1 MRNRDLIERDLR
13 VLWHP
18 CTQMRD
24 HETLPLLAVA
34 GGEGAWLVDLEG
46 RRFLDAISSWW
57 VNLFGHGRSEIAD
70 AIRSQLAR
78 LEHVLLAGC
87 THEPAVALA
96 EALVR
101 ISPPALTRVFYTDN
115 GASAIEVALKM
126 SFHWWRNAGESGRTR
141 FVAVEGSYH
150 GETLGALGVTDVPLY
165 REVYDPLIKRP
176 LLAPSPTPAPGE
188 SAQAAA
194 IRAADA
200 LEALLSEH
208 AGEVAAV
215 IVEPLIQC
223 AAGMRIHSNEFLT
236 RLRAICNRHR
246 VHLIADEIATGFGRT
261 GTMFACEQAGIAPD
275 LMCLSKGLTGGFLP
289 LAAVLATEEIYA
301 GFYADWASRRAF
313 LHSHSYTGNPLACAA
328 ALATIELCERTDLV
342 GDIARIGGWLD
353 RAFAPLADHPHVHG
367 LRRIGAI
374 LAFDLVADRVTATP
388 YPWEERRGLVIHQ
401 EALTS
406 GVLLRPIGP
415 VVYAMPPYVVTHE
428 EVELIAAAACR
439 GLDAAVRFAP
449 GARTHFGPSASVG
462 VDPTGLEV

>member
-24 HETLPLLAVA
+24 HETLPPLPVA
-34 GGEGAWLVDLEG
+34 RGEGAWLIDHDG

-57 VNLFGHGRSEIAD
+57 VNLFGHGRAEIAD
-70 AIRSQLAR
+70 AIRTQLGR

-101 ISPPALTRVFYTDN
+101 ITPGPLTRVFYTDN
-115 GASAIEVALKM
+115 GASAVEVALKM

-141 FVAVEGSYH
+141 FVALEGSYH
-150 GETLGALGVTDVPLY
+150 GETLGALGVTDVALY
-165 REVYDPLIKRP
+165 REVYDPLISRP
-176 LLAPSPTPAPGE
+176 LLAPSPAPAPGE
-188 SAQAAA
+188 TALAAA
-194 IRAADA
+194 TRAADA
-200 LEALLSEH
+200 MDRLLAAH

-215 IVEPLIQC
+215 IIEPLVQC
-223 AAGMRIHSNEFLT
+223 AAGMKIHDPSFLT
-236 RLRAICNRHR
+236 RLRDICDRHR

-261 GTMFACEQAGIAPD
+261 GTLFACEQAGISPD

-328 ALATIELCERTDLV
+328 ALATIELCRQTPLIA
-342 GDIARIGGWLD
+342 DIARLGNWLD
-353 RAFAPLADHPHVHG
+353 EAFAPLVEHPHVAG

-374 LAFDLVADRVTATP
+374 LAFDLVADRTTHTA
-388 YPWEERRGLVIHQ
+388 YPWQERRGLLVHRAAL
-401 EALTS
+401 EA

-415 VVYAMPPYVVTHE
+415 VVYAMPPYVVTRE
-428 EVELIAAAACR
+428 EVELIATAAIR
-439 GLDAAVRFAP
+439 GVDAAVRAKSSITR
-449 GARTHFGPSASVG
+449 GIASDHEG
-462 VDPTGLEV
+462 IDPTGLEV

>member
-24 HETLPLLAVA
+24 HETLPPLAVA
-34 GGEGAWLVDLEG
+34 RGDGAWLVDLEG

-57 VNLFGHGRSEIAD
+57 VNLFGHGRGEIAD
-70 AIRSQLAR
+70 AIRAQLAR

-101 ISPPALTRVFYTDN
+101 ISPPSLTRVFYTDN

-126 SFHWWRNAGESGRTR
+126 SFHWWRNAGEPGRTR
-141 FVAVEGSYH
+141 FVALEGSYH

-165 REVYDPLIKRP
+165 REVYDPLIRRP
-176 LLAPSPTPAPGE
+176 LLAPSPTPAPDE
-188 SAQAAA
+188 SPQAAA
-194 IRAADA
+194 VRAAAA
-200 LEALLSEH
+200 LDALLSAH

-215 IVEPLIQC
+215 IVEPLVQC
-223 AAGMRIHSNEFLT
+223 AAGMRIHSAEYLT
-236 RLRAICNRHR
+236 RIRAICSHHR

-289 LAAVLATEEIYA
+289 LAAVLATDEIYS
-301 GFYADWASRRAF
+301 GFYAEWASRRAF

-342 GDIARIGGWLD
+342 GDVARIGHWLD
-353 RAFAPLADHPHVHG
+353 SAFAPLGDHPHVHG
-367 LRRIGAI
+367 LRRIGGI
-374 LAFDLVADRVTATP
+374 LAFDLVADRSTATP
-388 YPWEERRGLVIHQ
+388 YPWEERRGLIIHR
-401 EALTS
+401 EALDA

-428 EVELIAAAACR
+428 EIKLIARAALR
-439 GLDAAVRFAP
+439 GLEAAVAAP
-449 GARTHFGPSASVG
+449 HGSAANPGLSASAE

>member
-24 HETLPLLAVA
+24 HETLPPLPVA
-34 GGEGAWLVDLEG
+34 RGEGAWLIDHDG

-57 VNLFGHGRSEIAD
+57 VNLFGHGRAEIAD
-70 AIRSQLAR
+70 AIRTQLGR

-101 ISPPALTRVFYTDN
+101 ITPGPLTRVFYTDN
-115 GASAIEVALKM
+115 GASAVEVALKM
-126 SFHWWRNAGESGRTR
+126 SFHWCRNAGESGRTR
-141 FVAVEGSYH
+141 FVALEGSYH
-150 GETLGALGVTDVPLY
+150 GETLGALGVTDVALY
-165 REVYDPLIKRP
+165 REVYDPLISRP
-176 LLAPSPTPAPGE
+176 LLAPSPAPAPGE
-188 SAQAAA
+188 TALAAA
-194 IRAADA
+194 TRAADA
-200 LEALLSEH
+200 MDRLLAAH

-215 IVEPLIQC
+215 IIEPLVQC
-223 AAGMRIHSNEFLT
+223 AAGMQIHDPSFLT
-236 RLRAICNRHR
+236 RLRDICDRHR

-261 GTMFACEQAGIAPD
+261 GTLFACEQAGISPD

-328 ALATIELCERTDLV
+328 ALATIELCRQAPLIA
-342 GDIARIGGWLD
+342 DIARLGSWLD
-353 RAFAPLADHPHVHG
+353 QAFAPLGEHPHVSG

-374 LAFDLVADRVTATP
+374 LAFDLVADRTTRTA
-388 YPWEERRGLVIHQ
+388 YPWQERRGLLVHRAAL
-401 EALTS
+401 EA

-415 VVYAMPPYVVTHE
+415 VVYAMPPYVVTRE
-428 EVELIAAAACR
+428 EVELIATAAIR
-439 GLDAAVRFAP
+439 GVDAAVRAK
-449 GARTHFGPSASVG
+449 PSITRGIASDHEG
-462 VDPTGLEV
+462 IDPTGLEV